1 MRTEKTVEK
10 TIDMNVIESINSNT
24 KEYKLEGFV
33 MTLKDKEKQFNDLK
47 LHYYLY
53 KEGGK

>member
-1 MRTEKTVEK
+1 MRTEKAIEK
-10 TIDMNVIESINSNT
+10 TIDMNVTESINSNI

-53 KEGGK
+53 KGGK

>member
-1 MRTEKTVEK
+1 MRTEKTINK
-10 TIDMNVIESINSNT
+10 TIDMNVTESINSNT
-24 KEYKLEGFV
+24 KQYKLEGFV

-53 KEGGK
+53 KGGK